1 MVDAGG
7 LNPPG
12 QKWLCGFDSRPGHS
26 DRMNPM
32 TLGID
37 DHRTAAQVRAALDA
51 ALDDMIVD
59 LEKFVNVESPSLEQ
73 ECLDRSAHF
82 LADLMTRVLGR
93 PPTIIQSDRGPHVHW
108 KGSNDTKVLVVGHHD
123 TVFPLG
129 TVAQRRFAREGNIG
143 RGPGIFDMKAG
154 IVQAIYGI
162 AAVKEW
168 YHTEIL
174 ITADEEVGSHAS
186 RSLLEERARAAGAV
200 LVLEPSADGG
210 ALKTARK
217 GTGTFTI
224 TITGRA
230 SHAGLEPEK
239 GVNALVEL
247 SAQIPRIV
255 AMANPALGTTVTP
268 TVAKAGTADNVVP
281 DSATIAVDVRCVVPE
296 EKERLEREMSQLTA
310 TLAGARVEVSG
321 GMNRPP
327 MHESMT
333 SELFSVAQRV
343 ADEYGIA
350 NLQGVAVG
358 GGSDGNITAAAG
370 VRTLDGL
377 GAVGSGAH
385 AITEQVRL
393 DLMPERAA
401 LVAGL
406 VQAIVNA

>member
-1 MVDAGG
+1 
-7 LNPPG
+7 
-12 QKWLCGFDSRPGHS
+12 
-26 DRMNPM
+26 M

-37 DHRTAAQVRAALDA
+37 DHRTAAQVRATLAAQYDA
-51 ALDDMIVD
+51 MVAD
-59 LEKFVNVESPSLEQ
+59 LERFVNIESPSLEH
-73 ECLDRSAHF
+73 ECLTRSAQF
-82 LADLMTRVLGR
+82 LADIMTRVLGS
-93 PPTIIQSDRGPHVHW
+93 PPVLVASDRGPHVHW
-108 KGSNDTKVLVVGHHD
+108 KGSDDTKVLIVGHHD

-129 TVAQRRFAREGNIG
+129 TVARRPFTREGDIG

-154 IVQAIYGI
+154 IIQAIYGV

-186 RSLLEERARAAGAV
+186 RALLEERARATGAV

-210 ALKTARK
+210 ALKIARK
-217 GTGTFTI
+217 GTGTFNV

-239 GVNALVEL
+239 GINALVEL
-247 SAQIPRIV
+247 AAQVPRIV
-255 AMANPALGTTVTP
+255 AIARPEVGTTVTP

-281 DSATIAVDVRCVVPE
+281 ASATIAVDVRCVIPE
-296 EKERLEREMSQLTA
+296 EKNRLEAEMSRLTP

-333 SELFSVAQRV
+333 TELFAIAQKV
-343 ADEYGIA
+343 ADDYGITG
-350 NLQGVAVG
+350 LRGVAVG
-358 GGSDGNITAAAG
+358 GGSDGNLTAAVG

-377 GAVGSGAH
+377 GAVGAGAH
-385 AITEQVRL
+385 AETEHVQL
-393 DLMPERAA
+393 DAMPERAA

-406 VQAIVNA
+406 VQSIVNG

>member
-1 MVDAGG
+1 
-7 LNPPG
+7 
-12 QKWLCGFDSRPGHS
+12 
-26 DRMNPM
+26 M

-37 DHRTAAQVRAALDA
+37 DHRTAAQVRATLAAQYDA
-51 ALDDMIVD
+51 MVAD
-59 LEKFVNVESPSLEQ
+59 LERFVNIESPSLEH
-73 ECLDRSAHF
+73 ECLTRSAQF
-82 LADLMTRVLGR
+82 LADLMTRVLGS
-93 PPTIIQSDRGPHVHW
+93 PPVLVASDRGPHVHW
-108 KGSNDTKVLVVGHHD
+108 KGSDDTKVLIVGHHD

-129 TVAQRRFAREGNIG
+129 TVARRPFTREGNIG

-154 IVQAIYGI
+154 IIQAIYGV

-186 RSLLEERARAAGAV
+186 RALLEERARATGAV

-210 ALKTARK
+210 ALKIARK
-217 GTGTFTI
+217 GTGTFNV

-239 GVNALVEL
+239 GINALVEL
-247 SAQIPRIV
+247 AAQVPRIV
-255 AMANPALGTTVTP
+255 AIARPEVGTTVTP

-281 DSATIAVDVRCVVPE
+281 DSATIAVDVRCVIPE
-296 EKERLEREMSQLTA
+296 EKDRLEAEMSRLTA

-333 SELFSVAQRV
+333 TELFAIAEKV
-343 ADEYGIA
+343 ADDYGISG
-350 NLQGVAVG
+350 LRGVAVG
-358 GGSDGNITAAAG
+358 GGSDGNLTAAVG

-377 GAVGSGAH
+377 GAVGAGAH
-385 AITEQVRL
+385 AETEHVQL
-393 DLMPERAA
+393 DAMPERAA

-406 VQAIVNA
+406 VQSIVNG

>member
-1 MVDAGG
+1 
-7 LNPPG
+7 
-12 QKWLCGFDSRPGHS
+12 
-26 DRMNPM
+26 M

-37 DHRTAAQVRAALDA
+37 DHRTAAQVRATLAAQYDA
-51 ALDDMIVD
+51 MVAD
-59 LEKFVNVESPSLEQ
+59 LERFVNIESPSLEH
-73 ECLDRSAHF
+73 ECLARSAQF
-82 LADLMTRVLGR
+82 LADLMTRVLGS
-93 PPTIIQSDRGPHVHW
+93 PPVLVASDRGPHVHW
-108 KGSNDTKVLVVGHHD
+108 KGSDVTKVLIVGHHD

-129 TVAQRRFAREGNIG
+129 TVARRPFTREGNIG

-154 IVQAIYGI
+154 IIQAIYGV

-168 YHTEIL
+168 RQVEIL

-186 RSLLEERARAAGAV
+186 RALLEERARATGAV

-210 ALKTARK
+210 ALKIARK
-217 GTGTFTI
+217 GTGTFNV

-239 GVNALVEL
+239 GINALVEL
-247 SAQIPRIV
+247 AAQVPRIV
-255 AMANPALGTTVTP
+255 AIARPEVGTTVTP

-281 DSATIAVDVRCVVPE
+281 DSATIAVDVRCVIPE
-296 EKERLEREMSQLTA
+296 EKDRLEAEMSRLTA

-333 SELFSVAQRV
+333 TELFAIAEKV
-343 ADEYGIA
+343 ADDYGISG
-350 NLQGVAVG
+350 LRGVAVG
-358 GGSDGNITAAAG
+358 GGSDGNLTAAVG

-377 GAVGSGAH
+377 GAVGAGAH
-385 AITEQVRL
+385 AETEHVQL
-393 DLMPERAA
+393 DAMPERAA

-406 VQAIVNA
+406 VQSIVNG

>member
-1 MVDAGG
+1 
-7 LNPPG
+7 
-12 QKWLCGFDSRPGHS
+12 
-26 DRMNPM
+26 M

-37 DHRTAAQVRAALDA
+37 DYRTAAQVRATLAAQYDA
-51 ALDDMIVD
+51 MVAD
-59 LEKFVNVESPSLEQ
+59 LERFVNIESPSLEH
-73 ECLDRSAHF
+73 ECLTRSAQF
-82 LADLMTRVLGR
+82 LADIMTRVLGS
-93 PPTIIQSDRGPHVHW
+93 PPVLVASDRGPHVHW
-108 KGSNDTKVLVVGHHD
+108 KGSDDTKVLIVGHHD

-129 TVAQRRFAREGNIG
+129 TVARRPFTREGNIG

-154 IVQAIYGI
+154 IIQAIYGV

-186 RSLLEERARAAGAV
+186 RALLEERARATGAV

-210 ALKTARK
+210 ALKIARK
-217 GTGTFTI
+217 GTGTFNV

-239 GVNALVEL
+239 GINALVEL
-247 SAQIPRIV
+247 AAQVPRIV
-255 AMANPALGTTVTP
+255 AIARPEVGTTVTP

-281 DSATIAVDVRCVVPE
+281 ASATIAVDVRCVIPE
-296 EKERLEREMSQLTA
+296 EKNRLEAEMSRLTP

-333 SELFSVAQRV
+333 TELFAIAQKV
-343 ADEYGIA
+343 ADDYGITG
-350 NLQGVAVG
+350 LRGVAVG
-358 GGSDGNITAAAG
+358 GGSDGNLTAAVG

-377 GAVGSGAH
+377 GAVGAGAH
-385 AITEQVRL
+385 AETEHVQL
-393 DLMPERAA
+393 DAMPERAA

-406 VQAIVNA
+406 VQSIVNG

>member
-1 MVDAGG
+1 
-7 LNPPG
+7 
-12 QKWLCGFDSRPGHS
+12 
-26 DRMNPM
+26 M

-37 DHRTAAQVRAALDA
+37 DHRTAAQVRATLAAQYDA
-51 ALDDMIVD
+51 MVAD
-59 LEKFVNVESPSLEQ
+59 LERFVNIESPSLEH
-73 ECLDRSAHF
+73 ECLTRSAQF
-82 LADLMTRVLGR
+82 LADIMTRVLGS
-93 PPTIIQSDRGPHVHW
+93 PPVLVASDRGPHVHW
-108 KGSNDTKVLVVGHHD
+108 KGSDDTKVLIVGHHD
-123 TVFPLG
+123 TVFALG
-129 TVAQRRFAREGNIG
+129 TVARRPFTREGNIG

-154 IVQAIYGI
+154 IIQAIYGV

-186 RSLLEERARAAGAV
+186 RALLEERARATGAV

-210 ALKTARK
+210 ALKIARK
-217 GTGTFTI
+217 GTGTFNV

-239 GVNALVEL
+239 GINALVEL
-247 SAQIPRIV
+247 AAQVPRIV
-255 AMANPALGTTVTP
+255 AIARPEVGTTVTP

-281 DSATIAVDVRCVVPE
+281 ASATLAVAVRCVIPE
-296 EKERLEREMSQLTA
+296 EKDRLEAEMSRLTP

-333 SELFSVAQRV
+333 TELFAIAQKV
-343 ADEYGIA
+343 ADDYGITG
-350 NLQGVAVG
+350 LRGVAVG
-358 GGSDGNITAAAG
+358 GGSDGNLTAAVG

-377 GAVGSGAH
+377 GAVGAGAH
-385 AITEQVRL
+385 AETEHVQL
-393 DLMPERAA
+393 DAMPERAA

-406 VQAIVNA
+406 VQSIVNG

>member
-1 MVDAGG
+1 
-7 LNPPG
+7 
-12 QKWLCGFDSRPGHS
+12 
-26 DRMNPM
+26 M

-37 DHRTAAQVRAALDA
+37 DHRTAAQVRATLAAQYDA
-51 ALDDMIVD
+51 MVAD
-59 LEKFVNVESPSLEQ
+59 LERFVNIESPSLEH
-73 ECLDRSAHF
+73 ECLARSAQF
-82 LADLMTRVLGR
+82 LADLMTRVLGS
-93 PPTIIQSDRGPHVHW
+93 PPVLVASDRGPHVHW
-108 KGSNDTKVLVVGHHD
+108 KGSDDTKVLIVGHHD

-129 TVAQRRFAREGNIG
+129 TVARRPFTREGNIG

-154 IVQAIYGI
+154 IIQAIYGV

-186 RSLLEERARAAGAV
+186 RALLEERARATGAV

-210 ALKTARK
+210 ALKIARK
-217 GTGTFTI
+217 GTGTFNV

-239 GVNALVEL
+239 GINALVEL
-247 SAQIPRIV
+247 AAQVPRIV
-255 AMANPALGTTVTP
+255 AIARPDVGTTVTP

-281 DSATIAVDVRCVVPE
+281 DSATIAVDVRCVIPE
-296 EKERLEREMSQLTA
+296 EKDRLEAEMSRLAA

-333 SELFSVAQRV
+333 KELFAIAEKV
-343 ADEYGIA
+343 ADDYGITG
-350 NLQGVAVG
+350 LRGVAVG
-358 GGSDGNITAAAG
+358 GGSDGNLTAAVG

-377 GAVGSGAH
+377 GAVGAGAH
-385 AITEQVRL
+385 AETEHVQL
-393 DLMPERAA
+393 DAMPERAA

-406 VQAIVNA
+406 VQYIVNG

>member
-1 MVDAGG
+1 
-7 LNPPG
+7 
-12 QKWLCGFDSRPGHS
+12 
-26 DRMNPM
+26 M

-37 DHRTAAQVRAALDA
+37 DHRTAAQVRATLAAQYDA
-51 ALDDMIVD
+51 MVAD
-59 LEKFVNVESPSLEQ
+59 LERFVNIESPSLEH
-73 ECLDRSAHF
+73 ECLTRSAQF
-82 LADLMTRVLGR
+82 LADVMTRVLGS
-93 PPTIIQSDRGPHVHW
+93 PPVLVASDRGPHVHW
-108 KGSNDTKVLVVGHHD
+108 KGSDDTKVLIVGHHD

-129 TVAQRRFAREGNIG
+129 TVARRPFTREGDIG

-154 IVQAIYGI
+154 IIQAIYGV

-186 RSLLEERARAAGAV
+186 RALLEERARATGAV

-210 ALKTARK
+210 ALKIARK
-217 GTGTFTI
+217 GTGTFNVS
-224 TITGRA
+224 ITGRA

-239 GVNALVEL
+239 GINALVEL
-247 SAQIPRIV
+247 AAQVPRIV
-255 AMANPALGTTVTP
+255 AIARPEVGTTVTP

-281 DSATIAVDVRCVVPE
+281 DSATIAVDVRCVIPE
-296 EKERLEREMSQLTA
+296 EKDRLEAEMSRLTA

-333 SELFSVAQRV
+333 TELFAIAQKV
-343 ADEYGIA
+343 ADDYGITG
-350 NLQGVAVG
+350 LRGVAVG
-358 GGSDGNITAAAG
+358 GGSDGNLTAAVG

-377 GAVGSGAH
+377 GAVGAGAH
-385 AITEQVRL
+385 AETEHVQL
-393 DLMPERAA
+393 DAMPERAA

-406 VQAIVNA
+406 VQSIVNG

>member
-1 MVDAGG
+1 
-7 LNPPG
+7 
-12 QKWLCGFDSRPGHS
+12 
-26 DRMNPM
+26 M

-37 DHRTAAQVRAALDA
+37 DHRTAAQVRATLAAQYDA
-51 ALDDMIVD
+51 MVAD
-59 LEKFVNVESPSLEQ
+59 LERFVNIESPSLEH
-73 ECLDRSAHF
+73 ECLTRSAQF
-82 LADLMTRVLGR
+82 LADLMTRVLGS
-93 PPTIIQSDRGPHVHW
+93 PPVLVASDRGPHVHW
-108 KGSNDTKVLVVGHHD
+108 KGSDDTKVLIVGHHD

-129 TVAQRRFAREGNIG
+129 TVARRPFTREGNIG

-154 IVQAIYGI
+154 IIQAIYGV

-186 RSLLEERARAAGAV
+186 RALLEERARTTGAV

-210 ALKTARK
+210 ALKIARK
-217 GTGTFTI
+217 GTGTFNV

-239 GVNALVEL
+239 GINALVEL
-247 SAQIPRIV
+247 AAQVPRIV
-255 AMANPALGTTVTP
+255 AIARPEVGTTVTP

-281 DSATIAVDVRCVVPE
+281 DSATIAVDVRCVIPE
-296 EKERLEREMSQLTA
+296 EKDRLEAEMSRLTA

-333 SELFSVAQRV
+333 KELFAIAEKV
-343 ADEYGIA
+343 ADDYGISG
-350 NLQGVAVG
+350 LRGVAVG
-358 GGSDGNITAAAG
+358 GGSDGNLTAAVG

-377 GAVGSGAH
+377 GAVGAGAH
-385 AITEQVRL
+385 AETEHVQL
-393 DLMPERAA
+393 DAMPERAA

-406 VQAIVNA
+406 VQSIVNG

>member
-1 MVDAGG
+1 
-7 LNPPG
+7 
-12 QKWLCGFDSRPGHS
+12 
-26 DRMNPM
+26 M

-37 DHRTAAQVRAALDA
+37 DHRTAAQVRATLAAQYDA
-51 ALDDMIVD
+51 MVAD
-59 LEKFVNVESPSLEQ
+59 LERFVNIESPSLEH
-73 ECLDRSAHF
+73 ECLARSAQF
-82 LADLMTRVLGR
+82 LADLMTRVLGS
-93 PPTIIQSDRGPHVHW
+93 PPVLVASDRGPHVHW
-108 KGSNDTKVLVVGHHD
+108 KGSDDTKVLIVGHHD

-129 TVAQRRFAREGNIG
+129 TVARRPFTREGNVG

-154 IVQAIYGI
+154 IIQAIYGV

-168 YHTEIL
+168 RQVEIL

-186 RSLLEERARAAGAV
+186 RALLEERARATGAV

-210 ALKTARK
+210 ALKIARK
-217 GTGTFTI
+217 GTGTFNV

-239 GVNALVEL
+239 GINALVEL
-247 SAQIPRIV
+247 AAQVPRIV
-255 AMANPALGTTVTP
+255 AIARPEVGTTVTP

-281 DSATIAVDVRCVVPE
+281 DSATIAVDVRCVIPE
-296 EKERLEREMSQLTA
+296 EKDRLEAEMSRLTA

-333 SELFSVAQRV
+333 TELFAIAEKV
-343 ADEYGIA
+343 ADDYGIRG
-350 NLQGVAVG
+350 LRGVAVG
-358 GGSDGNITAAAG
+358 GGSDGNLTAAVG

-377 GAVGSGAH
+377 GAVGAGAH
-385 AITEQVRL
+385 AETEHVQL
-393 DLMPERAA
+393 DAMPERAA

-406 VQAIVNA
+406 VQSIVNG

>member
-1 MVDAGG
+1 
-7 LNPPG
+7 
-12 QKWLCGFDSRPGHS
+12 
-26 DRMNPM
+26 M

-37 DHRTAAQVRAALDA
+37 DHRTAAQVRATLAAQYDA
-51 ALDDMIVD
+51 MVAD
-59 LEKFVNVESPSLEQ
+59 LERFVNIESPSLEH
-73 ECLDRSAHF
+73 ECLARSAQF
-82 LADLMTRVLGR
+82 LADLMTRVLGS
-93 PPTIIQSDRGPHVHW
+93 PPVLVASDRGPHVHW
-108 KGSNDTKVLVVGHHD
+108 KGSDDTKVLIVGHHD

-129 TVAQRRFAREGNIG
+129 TVARRPFTREGNIG

-154 IVQAIYGI
+154 IIQAIYGV

-168 YHTEIL
+168 RQVEIL

-186 RSLLEERARAAGAV
+186 RALLEERARATGAV

-210 ALKTARK
+210 ALKIARK
-217 GTGTFTI
+217 GTGTFNV

-239 GVNALVEL
+239 GINALVEL
-247 SAQIPRIV
+247 AAQVSRIV
-255 AMANPALGTTVTP
+255 AIARPEVGTTVTP

-281 DSATIAVDVRCVVPE
+281 DSATIAVDVRCVIPE
-296 EKERLEREMSQLTA
+296 EKDRLEAEMSRLTA

-333 SELFSVAQRV
+333 TELFAIAEKV
-343 ADEYGIA
+343 ADDYGIRG
-350 NLQGVAVG
+350 LRGVAVG
-358 GGSDGNITAAAG
+358 GGSDGNLTAAVG

-377 GAVGSGAH
+377 GAVGAGAH
-385 AITEQVRL
+385 AETEHVQL
-393 DLMPERAA
+393 DAMPERAA

-406 VQAIVNA
+406 VQSIVNG

>member
-1 MVDAGG
+1 
-7 LNPPG
+7 
-12 QKWLCGFDSRPGHS
+12 
-26 DRMNPM
+26 M

-37 DHRTAAQVRAALDA
+37 DHRTAAQVRATLAAQYDA
-51 ALDDMIVD
+51 MVAD
-59 LEKFVNVESPSLEQ
+59 LERFVNIESPSLEH
-73 ECLDRSAHF
+73 ECLARSAQF
-82 LADLMTRVLGR
+82 LDDLMTRVLGS
-93 PPTIIQSDRGPHVHW
+93 PPVLVASDRGPHVHW
-108 KGSNDTKVLVVGHHD
+108 KGSDDTKVLIVGHHD

-129 TVAQRRFAREGNIG
+129 TVARRPFTREGNVG

-154 IVQAIYGI
+154 IIQAIYGV

-168 YHTEIL
+168 RQVEIL

-186 RSLLEERARAAGAV
+186 RALLEERARATGAV

-210 ALKTARK
+210 ALKIARK
-217 GTGTFTI
+217 GTGTFNV

-239 GVNALVEL
+239 GINALVEL
-247 SAQIPRIV
+247 AAQVPRIV
-255 AMANPALGTTVTP
+255 AIARPEVGTTVTP

-281 DSATIAVDVRCVVPE
+281 DSATIAVDVRCVIPE
-296 EKERLEREMSQLTA
+296 EKDRLEAEMSRLTA

-333 SELFSVAQRV
+333 TELFAIAEKV
-343 ADEYGIA
+343 ADDYGIRG
-350 NLQGVAVG
+350 LRGVAVG
-358 GGSDGNITAAAG
+358 GGSDGNLTAAVG

-377 GAVGSGAH
+377 GAVGAGAH
-385 AITEQVRL
+385 AETEHVQL
-393 DLMPERAA
+393 DAMPERAA

-406 VQAIVNA
+406 VQSIVNG

>member
-1 MVDAGG
+1 
-7 LNPPG
+7 
-12 QKWLCGFDSRPGHS
+12 
-26 DRMNPM
+26 M

-37 DHRTAAQVRAALDA
+37 DHRTAAQVRATLAAQYDA
-51 ALDDMIVD
+51 MVAD
-59 LEKFVNVESPSLEQ
+59 LERFVNIESPSLEH
-73 ECLDRSAHF
+73 ECLARSAEF
-82 LADLMTRVLGR
+82 LANLMTRVLGS
-93 PPTIIQSDRGPHVHW
+93 PPVLVASDRGPHVHW
-108 KGSNDTKVLVVGHHD
+108 KGSDDTKVLIVGHHD

-129 TVAQRRFAREGNIG
+129 TVARRPFTREGNIG

-154 IVQAIYGI
+154 IIQAIYGV

-186 RSLLEERARAAGAV
+186 RALLEERARATGAV

-210 ALKTARK
+210 ALKIARK
-217 GTGTFTI
+217 GTGTFNV

-239 GVNALVEL
+239 GINALVEL
-247 SAQIPRIV
+247 AAQVPRIV
-255 AMANPALGTTVTP
+255 AIARPDVGTTVTP

-281 DSATIAVDVRCVVPE
+281 DSATIAVDVRCVIPE
-296 EKERLEREMSQLTA
+296 EKDRLEAEMSRLTA

-333 SELFSVAQRV
+333 KELFAIAEKV
-343 ADEYGIA
+343 ADDYGITG
-350 NLQGVAVG
+350 LRGVAVG
-358 GGSDGNITAAAG
+358 GGSDGNLTAAVG

-377 GAVGSGAH
+377 GAVGAGAH
-385 AITEQVRL
+385 AETEHVQL
-393 DLMPERAA
+393 DAMPERAA

-406 VQAIVNA
+406 VQTIVNG

>member
-1 MVDAGG
+1 
-7 LNPPG
+7 
-12 QKWLCGFDSRPGHS
+12 
-26 DRMNPM
+26 M

-37 DHRTAAQVRAALDA
+37 DHRTAAQVRATLAAQYDA
-51 ALDDMIVD
+51 MVAD
-59 LEKFVNVESPSLEQ
+59 LERFVNIESPSLEH
-73 ECLDRSAHF
+73 ECLARSAQF
-82 LADLMTRVLGR
+82 LADLMTRVLGS
-93 PPTIIQSDRGPHVHW
+93 PPVLVASDRGPHVHW
-108 KGSNDTKVLVVGHHD
+108 KGSDVTKVLIVGHHD

-129 TVAQRRFAREGNIG
+129 TVARRPFTREGNVG

-154 IVQAIYGI
+154 IIQAIYGV

-168 YHTEIL
+168 RQVEIL

-186 RSLLEERARAAGAV
+186 RALLEERARATGAV

-210 ALKTARK
+210 ALKIARK
-217 GTGTFTI
+217 GTGTFNV

-239 GVNALVEL
+239 GINALVEL
-247 SAQIPRIV
+247 AAQVPRIV
-255 AMANPALGTTVTP
+255 AIARPEVGTTVTP

-281 DSATIAVDVRCVVPE
+281 DSATIAVDVRCVIPE
-296 EKERLEREMSQLTA
+296 EKDRLEAEMSRLTA

-333 SELFSVAQRV
+333 TELFAIAEKV
-343 ADEYGIA
+343 ADDYGISG
-350 NLQGVAVG
+350 LRGVAVG
-358 GGSDGNITAAAG
+358 GGSDGNLTAAVG

-377 GAVGSGAH
+377 GAVGAGAH
-385 AITEQVRL
+385 AETEHVQL
-393 DLMPERAA
+393 DAMPERAA

-406 VQAIVNA
+406 VQSIVNG

>member
-1 MVDAGG
+1 
-7 LNPPG
+7 
-12 QKWLCGFDSRPGHS
+12 
-26 DRMNPM
+26 M

-37 DHRTAAQVRAALDA
+37 DHRTAAQVRATLAAQYDA
-51 ALDDMIVD
+51 MVAD
-59 LEKFVNVESPSLEQ
+59 LERFVNIESPSLEH
-73 ECLDRSAHF
+73 ECLARSAQF
-82 LADLMTRVLGR
+82 LADLMTRVLGS
-93 PPTIIQSDRGPHVHW
+93 PPVLVASDRGPHVHW
-108 KGSNDTKVLVVGHHD
+108 KGSDDTKVLIVGHHD

-129 TVAQRRFAREGNIG
+129 TVARRPFTREGNIG

-154 IVQAIYGI
+154 IIQAIYGV

-186 RSLLEERARAAGAV
+186 RALLEERARATGAV

-210 ALKTARK
+210 ALKIARK
-217 GTGTFTI
+217 GTGTFNV

-239 GVNALVEL
+239 GINALVEL
-247 SAQIPRIV
+247 AAQVPRIV
-255 AMANPALGTTVTP
+255 AIARPDVGTTVTP

-281 DSATIAVDVRCVVPE
+281 DLATIAVDVRCVIPE
-296 EKERLEREMSQLTA
+296 EKDRLEAEMSRLTA

-333 SELFSVAQRV
+333 KELFAIAEKV
-343 ADEYGIA
+343 ADDYGITG
-350 NLQGVAVG
+350 LRGVAVG
-358 GGSDGNITAAAG
+358 GGSDGNLTAAVG

-377 GAVGSGAH
+377 GAVGAGAH
-385 AITEQVRL
+385 AETEHVQL
-393 DLMPERAA
+393 DAMPERAA

-406 VQAIVNA
+406 VQTIVNG

>member
-1 MVDAGG
+1 
-7 LNPPG
+7 
-12 QKWLCGFDSRPGHS
+12 
-26 DRMNPM
+26 M

-37 DHRTAAQVRAALDA
+37 DHRTAAQVRATLAAQYDA
-51 ALDDMIVD
+51 MVAD
-59 LEKFVNVESPSLEQ
+59 LERFVNIESPSLEH
-73 ECLDRSAHF
+73 ECLTRSAQF
-82 LADLMTRVLGR
+82 LADVMTRVLGS
-93 PPTIIQSDRGPHVHW
+93 PPVLVASDRGPHVHW
-108 KGSNDTKVLVVGHHD
+108 KGSDDTKVLIVGHHD

-129 TVAQRRFAREGNIG
+129 TVARRPFTREGNIG

-154 IVQAIYGI
+154 IIQAIYGV

-186 RSLLEERARAAGAV
+186 RALLEERARATGAV

-210 ALKTARK
+210 ALKIARK
-217 GTGTFTI
+217 GTGTFNV

-239 GVNALVEL
+239 GINALVEL
-247 SAQIPRIV
+247 AAQVPRIV
-255 AMANPALGTTVTP
+255 AIARPEVGTTVTP

-281 DSATIAVDVRCVVPE
+281 ASATIAVDVRCVIPE
-296 EKERLEREMSQLTA
+296 EKNRLEAEMSRLTP

-333 SELFSVAQRV
+333 KELFAIAESVA
-343 ADEYGIA
+343 DDYGITG
-350 NLQGVAVG
+350 LRGVAVG
-358 GGSDGNITAAAG
+358 GGSDGNLTAAVG

-377 GAVGSGAH
+377 GAVGAGAH
-385 AITEQVRL
+385 AETEHVQL
-393 DLMPERAA
+393 DAMPERAA

-406 VQAIVNA
+406 VQSIVNG

>member
-1 MVDAGG
+1 
-7 LNPPG
+7 
-12 QKWLCGFDSRPGHS
+12 
-26 DRMNPM
+26 M

-37 DHRTAAQVRAALDA
+37 DHRTAAQVRATLAAQYDA
-51 ALDDMIVD
+51 MVAD
-59 LEKFVNVESPSLEQ
+59 LERFVNIESPSLEH
-73 ECLDRSAHF
+73 ECLARSAQF
-82 LADLMTRVLGR
+82 LADLMTRVLGS
-93 PPTIIQSDRGPHVHW
+93 PPVLVASERGPHVHW
-108 KGSNDTKVLVVGHHD
+108 KGSDNTKVLIVGHHD

-129 TVAQRRFAREGNIG
+129 TVARRPFTREGNIG

-154 IVQAIYGI
+154 IIQAIYGV

-168 YHTEIL
+168 RQVEIL

-186 RSLLEERARAAGAV
+186 RALLEERARATGAV

-210 ALKTARK
+210 ALKIARK
-217 GTGTFTI
+217 GTGTFNV

-239 GVNALVEL
+239 GINALVEL
-247 SAQIPRIV
+247 AAQVPRIV
-255 AMANPALGTTVTP
+255 AIARPEVGTTVTP

-281 DSATIAVDVRCVVPE
+281 DSATIAVDVRCVIPE
-296 EKERLEREMSQLTA
+296 EKDRLEAEMSRLTA

-333 SELFSVAQRV
+333 TELFAIAEKV
-343 ADEYGIA
+343 ADDYGIRG
-350 NLQGVAVG
+350 LRGVAVG
-358 GGSDGNITAAAG
+358 GGSDGNLTAAVG

-377 GAVGSGAH
+377 GAVGAGAH
-385 AITEQVRL
+385 AETEHVQL
-393 DLMPERAA
+393 DAMPERAA

-406 VQAIVNA
+406 VQSIVNG